1 MQKLTVRE
9 QAVVDLITREDF
21 TLEDCGTRLGIS
33 RERVRQIR
41 EKAFRKMRY
50 AAEKQLKLK
59 PEDVFA

>member
-9 QAVVDLITREDF
+9 QAVVDLVTREGL

-33 RERVRQIR
+33 RGRVQQIR

-50 AAEKQLKLK
+50 VAEKQLKLK